1 MECDCELFCVG
12 NFAGTHIFGAT
23 FLAQRGNKYL
33 IRMTS
38 IISIKRMLC
47 EWVCVRVDS
56 LCKAIQRFVW
66 QIKLKF
72 LSKELKQIHRETK
85 RTHAHTLNG
94 TIRKRNLLMDTHS
107 DYSCIYAFV
116 RLNITVFSGGNDE
129 MTWKQNEIKW
139 NGNTRVSKLIKPTQ
153 YKNQWKCM
161 STSMFRG
168 ALSAEKNVN
177 NNGEM

>member
-107 DYSCIYAFV
+107 DYSCICICFCKIEYYRFFW
-116 RLNITVFSGGNDE
+116 RKWRND
-129 MTWKQNEIKW
+129 MKTKW
-139 NGNTRVSKLIKPTQ
+139 NKMKWKYACEQAHNANTI
-153 YKNQWKCM
+153 
-161 STSMFRG
+161 
-168 ALSAEKNVN
+168 
-177 NNGEM
+177 